1 MKKTKISEF
10 RKAVYQSLKKRADI
24 LFDLIDALTVAG
36 QVSSP
41 VALSEQKPF
50 RRKFESVYDGLEN
63 GEMDIGEIL
72 SLLPDCVPEDSETIA
87 GYTVYAVDATSNEH
101 EEAETLPDRSALKSS
116 QSEPLRY
123 GHKYSWVARLIHFGT
138 SWAAPVDVERISTEM
153 TDTKLAAVQVQEL
166 DLRDGQAKVIVADS
180 RYQDHQFLGIFEQF
194 QRTFALIRLRS
205 NGVLYEEPKQ
215 KPKGSR
221 GAPRKHGPSFKLNG
235 VHRTADREE
244 TFQLGE
250 QTVRVQAW
258 QKLHFKKL
266 AALIGTLI
274 QVEFLKT
281 DGTPRYK
288 RPMWLWWTG
297 PQSVAL
303 SDLCR
308 MYLWRFAIEHLFRFL
323 KQHMGLNCN
332 RSPNLVS
339 ATTMDLAVRLGL
351 LAIAA
356 DAQSREAQSSGL
368 VPTKSR
374 ATLTPHALSGAT
386 TCPVFFQGR
395 HWHFCW
401 GWAHQLRNS
410 QTCRKRHGQAKELS
424 PGSASSLSSDLQEQK
439 DIQIPGYQ
447 SIIGICFSVFK
458 VQFNCTFF
466 VFYFATLKSS

>member
-87 GYTVYAVDATSNEH
+87 GYKVYAVDATPNEH

-138 SWAAPVDVERISTEM
+138 SWAAPVDVERISTER

-166 DLRDGQAKVIVADS
+166 DLRDPQAKVIVADS

-194 QRTFALIRLRS
+194 QRTFALIRLRG
-205 NGVLYEEPKQ
+205 NGVLFEEPKQ

-221 GAPRKHGPSFKLNG
+221 GAPRKHGQSFKLND
-235 VHRTADREE
+235 VHRTANRQE

-266 AALIGTLI
+266 AALKGSLI
-274 QVEFLKT
+274 QIEFLKA

-323 KQHMGLNCN
+323 KQHMGLNSN

-339 ATTMDLAVRLGL
+339 AQQWIWLCALAYWQL
-351 LAIAA
+351 LLIRNQVKPNRPAWYPQRA
-356 DAQSREAQSSGL
+356 DQ
-368 VPTKSR
+368 
-374 ATLTPHALSGAT
+374 LTPLTPYQVQRSAFTFLLELGTPAAT
-386 TCPVFFQGR
+386 PRPAGKGMGRPKNYRPAPRTRYPVIFKSKKTSKSLV
-395 HWHFCW
+395 
-401 GWAHQLRNS
+401 A
-410 QTCRKRHGQAKELS
+410 S
-424 PGSASSLSSDLQEQK
+424 P
-439 DIQIPGYQ
+439 
-447 SIIGICFSVFK
+447 
-458 VQFNCTFF
+458 
-466 VFYFATLKSS
+466 

>member
-1 MKKTKISEF
+1 MKKSKISEF

-24 LFDLIDALTVAG
+24 LFDLMDALTVAG

-50 RRKFESVYDGLEN
+50 RRKFESVYEGLKN

-72 SLLPDCVPEDSETIA
+72 SFLPTCVPEDSETIA
-87 GYTVYAVDATSNEH
+87 GYKVYAVDATPNEH
-101 EEAETLPDRSALKSS
+101 EEAETLPDRSVLKAS
-116 QSEPLRY
+116 QSESMRY
-123 GHKYSWVARLIHFGT
+123 GHKYSWVVRLIHRGT
-138 SWAAPVDVERISTEM
+138 SWVAPVDVERISTES

-166 DLRDGQAKVIVADS
+166 DLRDPQAKVIVADS

-194 QRTFALIRLRS
+194 QRTFALIRLRGNS
-205 NGVLYEEPKQ
+205 VLYEEPKQ

-221 GAPRKHGPSFKLNG
+221 GAPRKHGRSFKLND

-258 QKLHFKKL
+258 HKLHFKKL
-266 AALIGTLI
+266 VNLKGSLIR
-274 QVEFLKT
+274 VEFLKA

-303 SDLCR
+303 SDLGR

-323 KQHMGLNCN
+323 KQHLGLNSN

-339 ATTMDLAVRLGL
+339 AQQWIWLCALAYWQLLLMCDQVKANRPAWYPSKADRCTM
-351 LAIAA
+351 
-356 DAQSREAQSSGL
+356 
-368 VPTKSR
+368 
-374 ATLTPHALSGAT
+374 LTPYQVQRSAFAFLLELGTPASTPRPAGKGVGRPKNY
-386 TCPVFFQGR
+386 CPAPRIRYPVIFKSKKAFKSLV
-395 HWHFCW
+395 
-401 GWAHQLRNS
+401 A
-410 QTCRKRHGQAKELS
+410 S
-424 PGSASSLSSDLQEQK
+424 P
-439 DIQIPGYQ
+439 
-447 SIIGICFSVFK
+447 
-458 VQFNCTFF
+458 
-466 VFYFATLKSS
+466 